1 MSLTSFLISST
12 VLLTNKW
19 RWDYHIETARQN
31 LGYPRGMER
40 HTLNMPIMVASSS
53 FQPAMR
59 SLSVFAC
66 NTIELRFRLWHW
78 RTASCI
84 SSTTL
89 RGNMRK
95 GGHRCQW
102 SLGTT
107 YRVR

>member
-12 VLLTNKW
+12 VLLTKKW
-19 RWDYHIETARQN
+19 RWDYHIETARQDM
-31 LGYPRGMER
+31 GYPLGTEL
-40 HTLNMPIMVASSS
+40 HTLNMRITPASSS
-53 FQPAMR
+53 FQPVMR

-78 RTASCI
+78 RTAWCI

-89 RGNMRK
+89 RGNTHEDGLK
-95 GGHRCQW
+95 CQR
-102 SLGTT
+102 SLGTA